1 MQRTTGPTRGPLLI
15 TPHLAPEMFFGLEPV
30 RVAGRTA
37 SSSMRTAPWMTDAS
51 GRPSAGMLGV
61 LVDDV
66 VGQAT
71 LTARPDG
78 AWPVTTELSIDVVDD
93 LPADGSVLAATS
105 ELIVSGERSA
115 TARGEVSDPAGRLL
129 AVATVATQYV
139 PGVPDVS
146 REAPA
151 APSPPSSTRHL
162 HEALHGTLEVR
173 AGGCAALEVP
183 RSAPLENVTGRGHGG
198 VLAALCDVVAAA
210 AVADEERPPLRTSG
224 LRITFLRPAV
234 LDGALSL
241 SARAVHRGRST
252 ALTRVDVTGGDGR
265 LCAAATVTSCAGG

>member
-1 MQRTTGPTRGPLLI
+1 MQRTTGPTRGPLRI
-15 TPHLAPEMFFGLEPV
+15 TPHLAPEMLFGLEPV
-30 RVAGRTA
+30 RVEGDTP
-37 SSSMRTAPWMTDAS
+37 SGSMRTAPWMTDAA

-71 LTARPDG
+71 LNARPDG
-78 AWPVTTELSIDVVDD
+78 CWPVTTELSIDVLDELPVD
-93 LPADGSVLAATS
+93 GTVLSARG
-105 ELIVSGERSA
+105 ELLVGGERTG
-115 TARGEVSDPAGRLL
+115 TARGEVRDPAGRLL
-129 AVATVATQYV
+129 AVVTAATQYV
-139 PGVPDVS
+139 PGVPDVG

-151 APSPPSSTRHL
+151 APSPPPSARHL
-162 HEALHGTLEVR
+162 HEVLHGILEVR
-173 AGGCAALEVP
+173 AAGCASLEVP

-198 VLAALCDVVAAA
+198 VITALCDVVAAA